1 MEKKHERSKTYTNAI
16 LGVEIAKKTYR
27 VTSRT
32 KDFDQRIF
40 VSSQP
45 LKKEHDLSLVTSCAA
60 YVFRLVVLR
69 NNN

>member
-1 MEKKHERSKTYTNAI
+1 MKKKLESSKRTQMQY
-16 LGVEIAKKTYR
+16 VEIAKKTYR

-45 LKKEHDLSLVTSCAA
+45 LKKEHDLKHQLKH
-60 YVFRLVVLR
+60 FRLHRVLLMCFVS
-69 NNN
+69 